1 MSATT
6 IQQMA
11 ERVAQLMEARL
22 RLKGNGLADKLRRG
36 GRSVPKRLRTNAAF
50 LAEAEDLA
58 RNPRLALQIDPARV
72 AEAYDQCLSQL
83 GGGGGRKDGWVTWAV
98 NRLASVVL
106 SLMLLAALIVLILRW
121 RHLI

>member
-11 ERVAQLMEARL
+11 DRVAQLMEARL
-22 RLKGNGLADKLRRG
+22 RLKGKGLADKLRRG
-36 GRSVPKRLRTNAAF
+36 GRAVPKRLRTNAAF

-83 GGGGGRKDGWVTWAV
+83 GAGGRRDGWMTWVV
-98 NRLASVVL
+98 NRLASIVL
-106 SLMLLAALIVLILRW
+106 SLMLLAALIALILRW

>member
-11 ERVAQLMEARL
+11 DRVAQLMEERR

-36 GRSVPKRLRTNAAF
+36 GRSLPKRLRTNAAF
-50 LAEAEDLA
+50 LAEAEALA
-58 RNPRLALQIDPARV
+58 RNPRLAVQIDPSRV

-83 GGGGGRKDGWVTWAV
+83 GGGARKDGWVTWAV
-98 NRLASVVL
+98 NRLASVAL
-106 SLMLLAALIVLILRW
+106 SLLLLAALIVLILRW

>member
-11 ERVAQLMEARL
+11 DRVAQLMEDRL
-22 RLKGNGLADKLRRG
+22 RLKGKGLADKLRRG
-36 GRSVPKRLRTNAAF
+36 GRSVPKRLRTNATF

-72 AEAYDQCLSQL
+72 AEAYDKCLSYL
-83 GGGGGRKDGWVTWAV
+83 GAGGRKDGLGTWLV

-106 SLMLLAALIVLILRW
+106 SLLLLAALIALILRW